1 MEGSSYCLDECLEE
15 ALIDALGRVRAAVK
29 IKPASHRIP
38 LGLLLLSRQQLT
50 VDQLRAALAAQRT
63 AGRGR
68 IGDWLQTMGFVSELQ
83 VTAALARQ
91 WSCPVLRANVLSPN
105 FGRAPQIPMTLLES
119 FVMMPVDYVEATAT
133 LHIAFG
139 ERIDYSVLYAI
150 EQMLGCRT
158 EPCIAVPSLLHKR
171 LQSLSE
177 HRGESE
183 VVFDRIAD
191 TAEFAR
197 IIRSYSIRISA
208 SEIRLASCGSHVW
221 VRLLRPSRP
230 ALDLLLRSRL
240 EGVDS
245 GSLPPWTT
253 PTSVA

>member
-1 MEGSSYCLDECLEE
+1 
-15 ALIDALGRVRAAVK
+15 
-29 IKPASHRIP
+29 
-38 LGLLLLSRQQLT
+38 
-50 VDQLRAALAAQRT
+50 
-63 AGRGR
+63 
-68 IGDWLQTMGFVSELQ
+68 
-83 VTAALARQ
+83 
-91 WSCPVLRANVLSPN
+91 
-105 FGRAPQIPMTLLES
+105 
-119 FVMMPVDYVEATAT
+119 VDYVEATST
-133 LHIAFG
+133 LHIAFA

-191 TAEFAR
+191 PSEFAR

>member
-1 MEGSSYCLDECLEE
+1 MEGSSYCLDECLEQ
-15 ALIDALGRVRAAVK
+15 ALIDALRRVRDSVRNE
-29 IKPASHRIP
+29 PASHRIP

-50 VDQLRAALAAQRT
+50 VDQLRAALAAQRS

-68 IGDWLQTMGFVSELQ
+68 IGEWLQTMGFVSEHQ

-91 WSCPVLRANVLSPN
+91 WSCPVLRANTLSPN
-105 FGRAPQIPMTLLES
+105 FGRAPQIPVTLLES
-119 FVMMPVDYVEATAT
+119 FVMMPVDYVEATST
-133 LHIAFG
+133 LHIAFA

-158 EPCIAVPSLLHKR
+158 EACMAVPSLLRNK

-177 HRGESE
+177 HRCESE
-183 VVFDRIAD
+183 VVFDCMAD
-191 TAEFAR
+191 PAEFAR

-230 ALDLLLRSRL
+230 ALDLLLGSCREDR
-240 EGVDS
+240 EKDS
-245 GSLPPWTT
+245 FLPAASPI
-253 PTSVA
+253 SVA